1 MRKNFINSSMVF
13 FCLAALIVGCR
24 HGKSDKVPDKGH
36 DRHGESPID
45 TALQSLLKPVNERI
59 KANISTITA
68 DSGIQV
74 FMVEVPGK
82 VTFDNRNNTSIS
94 ARVGG
99 RIEKLYIKYNYQPVR
114 RGQLIMQIY
123 SPELVSAQREILL
136 LSESKDTNQQL
147 YNKAINKLRFLG
159 LTQQQINSILQTGR
173 PNYKVSIYSPVDGY
187 ILEKGTTP
195 APVTAVVSTP
205 GTEDGMGGMSGG
217 DAMSQGSTN
226 EPSTAKTTTS
236 PIMLREGQ
244 YISVGQ
250 GLFNIY
256 TNKDLIAEFS
266 ISPRLAPMVKLNAR
280 ILYNST
286 ANPDKS
292 YLDKIELLEPTYRAG
307 ENFTLARVYGATTN
321 LRVGELLR
329 GKIPTT
335 TTNGWWLPKQAVL
348 KLGSRS
354 IVFKKQG
361 DVFVPTEV
369 KSGVTVNEQVQILD
383 NISHWSVAENA
394 YYLVDSESFIITQK
408 DS

>member
-1 MRKNFINSSMVF
+1 MRKNFINKRIVL
-13 FCLAALIVGCR
+13 FCLTALIIGCR
-24 HGKSDKVPDKGH
+24 QGKPDQVPSKGH
-36 DRHGESPID
+36 EQHGESPVD
-45 TALQSLLKPVNERI
+45 TSLQSLLKPVNEQI
-59 KANISTITA
+59 KASISTTKA

-74 FMVEVPGK
+74 LMVEVPGK
-82 VTFDNRNNTSIS
+82 VTLDTRNNTSIS

-123 SPELVSAQREILL
+123 SPELVSAQRELL
-136 LSESKDTNQQL
+136 LLKGNKVTNEQL
-147 YNKAINKLRFLG
+147 YNKATNKLRFLG
-159 LTQQQINSILQTGR
+159 LTQQQINSILQKGQPDYR
-173 PNYKVSIYSPVDGY
+173 VSIYSPADGY
-187 ILEKGTTP
+187 ILEKGTSP
-195 APVTAVVSTP
+195 APVTAVAPAPSTD
-205 GTEDGMGGMSGG
+205 GGMGGMSGG
-217 DAMSQGSTN
+217 NSMSPGSAT
-226 EPSTAKTTTS
+226 STPTTVTTT
-236 PIMLREGQ
+236 PLILREGQ
-244 YISVGQ
+244 YVSVGQ

-256 TNKDLIAEFS
+256 TNRDLIAEFS
-266 ISPRLAPMVKLNAR
+266 IAPQLASMVKLNAR

-335 TTNGWWLPKQAVL
+335 IASGWWLPKQAVL
-348 KLGSRS
+348 KLGGRS

-361 DVFVPTEV
+361 SVFVPTEV
-369 KSGVTVNEQVQILD
+369 KSGVTVNGQVQVLD

>member
-1 MRKNFINSSMVF
+1 MRKNFINKRIVLF
-13 FCLAALIVGCR
+13 YLTALIISCR
-24 HGKSDKVPDKGH
+24 QEKPDQVPSKGHEQHGKSPVDA
-36 DRHGESPID
+36 S
-45 TALQSLLKPVNERI
+45 LQSLLKPVNEQI
-59 KANISTITA
+59 KTSISTTKA

-74 FMVEVPGK
+74 LMVEVPGK
-82 VTFDNRNNTSIS
+82 VTLDTRNNTSIS
-94 ARVGG
+94 SRVGG

-123 SPELVSAQREILL
+123 SPELVSAQRELL
-136 LSESKDTNQQL
+136 LLKGNKMTNEQL

-159 LTQQQINSILQTGR
+159 LTQQQINSILQKGQPDYR
-173 PNYKVSIYSPVDGY
+173 VSIYSPADGY
-187 ILEKGTTP
+187 ILEKGTSP
-195 APVTAVVSTP
+195 APVTAAALAPSIDGGMEGMSRGNSMSLGNATSTP
-205 GTEDGMGGMSGG
+205 T
-217 DAMSQGSTN
+217 
-226 EPSTAKTTTS
+226 TATTT
-236 PIMLREGQ
+236 PLILREGQ

-256 TNKDLIAEFS
+256 TNRDLIAEFS
-266 ISPRLAPMVKLNAR
+266 IAPQLATMVKLNAR

-286 ANPDKS
+286 ANPGKS
-292 YLDKIELLEPTYRAG
+292 YLDRVELLEPTYRAG

-335 TTNGWWLPKQAVL
+335 ITSGWWLPKQAVL

-361 DVFVPTEV
+361 SVFVPTEV
-369 KSGVTVNEQVQILD
+369 KSGVTVNGQVQILN
-383 NISHWSVAENA
+383 NIGEWSVAENA